1 MAFRERFPVDW
12 YVLITVTILLTF
24 GAVAIYSATINYP
37 GVEGNFVRQ
46 LVWMGVSVVIA
57 TSFYF
62 INMRVFQILATLL
75 YVLTLILLLLVL
87 VFGTEVAGNKSWL
100 FIGSIGVQP
109 SEFAK
114 FTTLLMFASYMSAP
128 KVEGSGII
136 QLLIGLLIILIPTGL
151 ILMQPDTGTG
161 LVFLGMTIPIV
172 FWIGLDESITYLIV
186 SPIVAAGLAFF
197 NFYLFIAFVV
207 ISILFVFF
215 VKMNPARSLLSVIL
229 NISSGSA
236 TVFLIENILLPHQR
250 RRLEILLD
258 PFIDPKGAGYNVIQ
272 SEIAIGSGGLLGK
285 GFLEGTQTQL
295 GFLPKQWTDFIFCVI
310 SEEYGFIGAVILLS
324 CFFVLLWRLLRIASR
339 MKTRFASIFTMG
351 VFLVILIHVLINV
364 GMTMGLLPVIGIPL
378 PFVSYGGSSMIT
390 FMAFIGTVFSVFAHQ
405 TSDNY

>member
-1 MAFRERFPVDW
+1 MALKQRFPIDW
-12 YVLITVTILLTF
+12 VVLSMVTLLLTF

-46 LVWMGVSVVIA
+46 LVWMGVSIIIA
-57 TSFYF
+57 LTFYF
-62 INMRVFQILATLL
+62 INMRIFQILSTVL
-75 YVLTLILLLLVL
+75 YSSTLILLLLVL
-87 VFGTEVAGNKSWL
+87 LFGTEVAGNKSWL
-100 FIGSIGVQP
+100 FIGPIGIQP

-136 QLLIGLLIILIPTGL
+136 QLLVGLMIILIPTGL

-161 LVFLGMTIPIV
+161 LVFIGMTIPVI
-172 FWIGLDESITYLIV
+172 FWIGLDESVTYLIV
-186 SPIVAAGLAFF
+186 SPVIAAALAFF

-207 ISILFVFF
+207 LSILFVFF
-215 VKMNPARSLLSVIL
+215 VKMNPGRSILSVLL

-250 RRLEILLD
+250 KRLEILLD
-258 PFIDPKGAGYNVIQ
+258 PMIDPKGAGYNVIQ
-272 SEIAIGSGGLLGK
+272 SEIAIGSGGWFGK

-310 SEEYGFIGAVILLS
+310 SEEYGFIGALILLS
-324 CFFVLLWRLLRIASR
+324 CFFILLWRLLRIASR
-339 MKTRFASIFTMG
+339 MKTRFASIFTLG

-364 GMTMGLLPVIGIPL
+364 GMAMGLLPVIGIPL

-390 FMAFIGTVFSVFAHQ
+390 FMAFIGTVFSVYAHQ
-405 TSDNY
+405 SSENY